1 MNALPPVEYILVGRF
16 ISVVLGVGLSC
27 MFRRVCKERNCLVY
41 KAPPLDKI
49 EGKIYKYNNKCYKF
63 THKAQSCDP
72 TKKIV
77 QFA

>member
-1 MNALPPVEYILVGRF
+1 MHIRRLIYGKYSPYV
-16 ISVVLGVGLSC
+16 ISVILGVGLSC

-49 EGKIYKYNNKCYKF
+49 EGKIYQYNNKCYNF
-63 THKAQSCDP
+63 THAAQTCNP
-72 TKKIV
+72 NKKIV

>member
-1 MNALPPVEYILVGRF
+1 MHIRRLIYGKYSPYI

-41 KAPPLDKI
+41 KAPSLDKI

-63 THKAQSCDP
+63 TNKAQSCDS

-77 QFA
+77 EFA

>member
-1 MNALPPVEYILVGRF
+1 MHIRRLIYGKYSPYV
-16 ISVVLGVGLSC
+16 ISIILGVGLSC

-49 EGKIYKYNNKCYKF
+49 EGKTYQYNNKCYNF
-63 THKAQSCDP
+63 THAAQTCNP
-72 TKKIV
+72 NKKIV